1 MLGRGIHQ
9 TFILGLRLTV
19 KNWGEGSGAKLDL
32 FSSDDTVDNL
42 GSYIKIPV
50 ASHEVLK
57 VDQALTVCTS
67 AWKRFLKMC
76 KGNNLDVILQCLTMK
91 VHVIRIEFL
100 TGKHAVVW

>member
-9 TFILGLRLTV
+9 TFILGLKLTV

-32 FSSDDTVDNL
+32 FSSDDTVDNV

-57 VDQALTVCTS
+57 VNQVLTICTS
-67 AWKRFLKMC
+67 AWRRFLKMC
-76 KGNNLDVILQCLTMK
+76 KGINLNVIL
-91 VHVIRIEFL
+91 
-100 TGKHAVVW
+100 